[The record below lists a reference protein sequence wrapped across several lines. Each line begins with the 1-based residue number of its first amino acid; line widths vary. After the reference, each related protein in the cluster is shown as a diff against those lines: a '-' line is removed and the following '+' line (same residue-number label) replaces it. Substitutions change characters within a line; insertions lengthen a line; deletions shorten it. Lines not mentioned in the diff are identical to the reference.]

1 MIYPMLS
8 LLLFGAGDLE
18 ILATGKDR
26 VELAAAAIRVASAG
40 DGGALESLSSHL
52 GTRAFLERLDESA
65 NPQLAQ
71 YHLQRVF
78 EALAAH
84 PSPAVERLCLRLADA
99 REFSARGSRMVLL
112 LRALAAVK
120 PMSEAGARLFVRT
133 NANGHYSSNGPL
145 LASNGSPRAMGVLEA
160 MFREKDRPLDERV
173 GLAHRSL
180 VPVRSSLEVA
190 RVVDR
195 LASADIPGGL
205 RAALLESLFD
215 YRPAEW
221 FGKAGQP
228 PVAPSWSAASS
239 GARALARSLAAR
251 MAVRDDLTPELREKL
266 RDAGKGNWR

>member
-160 MFREKDRPLDERV
+160 MFRRRTGRSMSGWVWRIVRWSRFAPRWRWHAWWTGWLPPIFLEGCGRHCWNRCSTTGPRSGLEKRGNRRWRHP
-173 GLAHRSL
+173 G
-180 VPVRSSLEVA
+180 A
-190 RVVDR
+190 R
-195 LASADIPGGL
+195 
-205 RAALLESLFD
+205 
-215 YRPAEW
+215 RPAVPGHW
-221 FGKAGQP
+221 
-228 PVAPSWSAASS
+228 
-239 GARALARSLAAR
+239 
-251 MAVRDDLTPELREKL
+251 RDP
-266 RDAGKGNWR
+266 WRQGWRCATI